1 MRGRTLGMAADVW
14 LKGRPMARGQD
25 GVQPDAVLAEGIQ
38 ISVATLRTRIGVLQI
53 TASMDSV
60 LYIDLPGRHVARLE
74 DPGLRRRLLSRTR
87 TPALRAAL
95 DELREYFAGTRR
107 AFDVSV
113 APTGTEFQ
121 RRVWKVISEI
131 PFGETVSYGHIA
143 NVLGEPH
150 LARAVGAATGANPIP
165 ILIPCHRVVG
175 ADGAMTGYGGG
186 LRMKVWLLRH
196 EGALLA

>member
-1 MRGRTLGMAADVW
+1 MAGDVW

-25 GVQPDAVLAEGIQ
+25 VVESDAVLAEGIQ

-60 LYIDLPGRHVARLE
+60 LYIDLPGRHVVRLE
-74 DPGLRRRLLSRTR
+74 DPVLRRRLLSRTR
-87 TPALRAAL
+87 TPALRAAF

-107 AFDVSV
+107 AFDVPV

-131 PFGETVSYGHIA
+131 PFGETISYGHVA
-143 NVLGEPH
+143 DALGEPH
-150 LARAVGAATGANPIP
+150 LARAVGAATGANPIAL
-165 ILIPCHRVVG
+165 IIPCHRVVG

-186 LRMKVWLLRH
+186 LKMKVWLLRH